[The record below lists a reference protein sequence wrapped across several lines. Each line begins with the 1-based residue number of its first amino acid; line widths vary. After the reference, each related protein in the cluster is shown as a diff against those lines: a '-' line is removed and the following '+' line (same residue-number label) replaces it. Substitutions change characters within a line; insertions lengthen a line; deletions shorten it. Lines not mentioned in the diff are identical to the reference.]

1 MGNKEFIEAF
11 KEYKSERMIDHSQLL
26 EILKTVLEATMRKKL
41 GISKKKEKNPDEVI
55 EDNFDVIV
63 NPDKGDLEIWV
74 YLEVVPDGEPYDP
87 NRQIPLSEAKEI
99 DPEAEV
105 GDEVSREVKIQDL
118 GRRYISALKQNF
130 DSKIAEYENSQVFD
144 FFKERE
150 GELYVAEVNHI
161 RPEGIYLLDD
171 EGRELVLPKQEQ
183 IPQDRYRKDDTVRG
197 VIKEVKMH
205 NNKPLVIMSRTD
217 NRFLERLFEQE
228 IPEIMD
234 GIISIRRIAR
244 IPGVKAK
251 VAVSTYD
258 DRIDPVGACVGIKG
272 SRIHGIVR
280 ELRNENIDV
289 INYTDNIELFIQ
301 RALSPAKV
309 VDMEVDKE
317 KKRAKVYVKNEDI
330 SRAVGKK
337 GSNVILASQLTGYEL
352 DVLSDIEE
360 EDVELTEFADEID
373 EWIIN
378 EFKKIGLDTAKR
390 VLEQDF
396 DYLVKKTDLEEE
408 TVREVLN
415 ILKQEFD
422 EY

>member
-11 KEYKSERMIDHSQLL
+11 KEYKSEKMIDHNDLL
-26 EILKTVLEATMRKKL
+26 NILKDVLTATMRKKL
-41 GISKKKEKNPDEVI
+41 GLKTKKNEPPV
-55 EDNFDVIV
+55 EDNFDVVV
-63 NPDKGDLEIWV
+63 NPDKGDIEIWV
-74 YLEVVPDGEPYDP
+74 YYEVVEDGTDYDP
-87 NRQIPLSEAKEI
+87 NRQIPLSEARKI
-99 DPEAEV
+99 DPEVEV
-105 GDEVSREVKIQDL
+105 GDEIDQEVKIQDL
-118 GRRYISALKQNF
+118 GRRYISALKQHF
-130 DSKIAEYENSQVFD
+130 DTKVAEYENAQVFD

-150 GELYVAEVNHI
+150 GDLYTADVNHI
-161 RPEGIYLLDD
+161 RPEGLYLLDD
-171 EGRELVLPKQEQ
+171 EGREIFLPRSEQ
-183 IPQDRYRKDDTVRG
+183 IPGDRYRKDDTVRG
-197 VIKEVKMH
+197 IIKEVKIH
-205 NNKPLVIMSRTD
+205 RNKPLVIMSRTD

-234 GIISIRRIAR
+234 GIITINRIAR

-251 VAVSTYD
+251 VAVSTFD

-309 VDMEVDKE
+309 VRMIVDKD
-317 KKRAKVYVKNEDI
+317 KKEATVFVKNEDI

-337 GSNVILASQLTGYEL
+337 GTNVKLASDLTGYTL
-352 DVLSDIEE
+352 NVMSDIEE
-360 EDVELTEFADEID
+360 EDVELSEFTDEID

-408 TVREVLN
+408 TIREVLN
-415 ILKQEFD
+415 ILRSEFENED
-422 EY
+422 